1 MLCLSVLSVVQTE
14 SRFEDVSEFCDNL
27 YAENVRSPYLLAFM
41 IDLLEDRLETGS
53 CQDSP
58 QTLRR
63 ALEVRPIF
71 KRLTLL

>member
-1 MLCLSVLSVVQTE
+1 MVQTE

-71 KRLTLL
+71 